1 MLARQAAAAD
11 GYFMCASRKP
21 RNGGGVGNPRGLTMN
36 VGPGTREGLV
46 RPDPDR
52 RPCELRPP
60 GLTHTLAYFTH
71 VTRVADEVLHARG
84 YIRPHAALLIA
95 AMPPVLTDAAAA
107 ALLAAAALP
116 TVLADAAAA
125 AVLALGALPPVLA
138 KISAAT
144 AVLALGAPPPVRT

>member
-1 MLARQAAAAD
+1 
-11 GYFMCASRKP
+11 
-21 RNGGGVGNPRGLTMN
+21 MN

-107 ALLAAAALP
+107 ALLADAAHPPVLAEAAATAVLAVVALP
-116 TVLADAAAA
+116 PMLADAAAA
-125 AVLALGALPPVLA
+125 ALLAPAALPPVLA
-138 KISAAT
+138 EAEGII
-144 AVLALGAPPPVRT
+144 L